1 VNCASTKDEIRYTPE
16 GFEVHLGQVVWSR
29 KRYWSAVRG
38 SLVKEKYG
46 EYSGYEGCPQEL
58 TLRHARRDWSCAD
71 CGHKIYRDD
80 MHGST
85 YYDHYCLDCITPTRP
100 ENWFEDKPQ

>member
-1 VNCASTKDEIRYTPE
+1 MICASTKAEIRFTAE
-16 GFEVHLGQVVWSR
+16 GFEVHLGDTVWSK

-38 SLVKEKYG
+38 SLVKEQYG
-46 EYSGYEGCPQEL
+46 KYSGFEGRPQEL
-58 TLRHARRDWSCAD
+58 TLRHAARGWNCPD
-71 CGHKIYRDD
+71 CLQVIHKGD